1 MIENLE
7 KDLDRFEVY
16 VIESSEIISNK
27 QELLITT
34 KIKNK
39 LSKQELES
47 LKSEIEQRE
56 DFCKEKTNELILG
69 HRTLV

>member
-7 KDLDRFEVY
+7 KDLDHFEVY

-47 LKSEIEQRE
+47 LKSEIE
-56 DFCKEKTNELILG
+56 
-69 HRTLV
+69 

>member
-47 LKSEIEQRE
+47 LKSE
-56 DFCKEKTNELILG
+56 N
-69 HRTLV
+69 